1 MIAQQIQTLFSD
13 EYGIVNKR
21 DSGMLGLNYLDFIP
35 LIIKSIQELARNRSK
50 NIPDDVNVVEVPRE
64 DPKQENMFGS
74 IFERIMKLE
83 KLITAGSN
91 IVETVEEVIT
101 SGNEIIENDKLDDIL
116 ARLEKLENKHS
127 HSDSDGEESEGFDM
141 VAKLQHELY
150 ESNQRI
156 SKLENKLKKMT
167 TLVNKLAKQN

>member
-1 MIAQQIQTLFSD
+1 
-13 EYGIVNKR
+13 
-21 DSGMLGLNYLDFIP
+21 
-35 LIIKSIQELARNRSK
+35 
-50 NIPDDVNVVEVPRE
+50 VNVVEVPRE

-91 IVETVEEVIT
+91 IVETVEEVI
-101 SGNEIIENDKLDDIL
+101 SGGDDEKNNDDIL
-116 ARLEKLENKHS
+116 LRLEKLENKHA
-127 HSDSDGEESEGFDM
+127 HSDSDGESDGFDIM
-141 VAKLQHELY
+141 GKVQQDLY